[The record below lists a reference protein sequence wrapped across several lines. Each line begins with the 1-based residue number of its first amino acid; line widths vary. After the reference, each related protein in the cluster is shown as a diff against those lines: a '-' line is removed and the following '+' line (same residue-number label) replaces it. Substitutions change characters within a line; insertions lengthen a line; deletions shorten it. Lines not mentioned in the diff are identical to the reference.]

1 MYPPPEGGADQR
13 VVGEI
18 AAAFQEAVADVIATK
33 AIEAVRR
40 YDARGLVL
48 GGGVSANSR
57 LREACREAPTPVLIP
72 PPRLCTDNGAMIGAA
87 GYHRYTMGVRHGLEL
102 DASPSLALT

>member
-1 MYPPPEGGADQR
+1 MYPAPEGGADQR

-57 LREACREAPTPVLIP
+57 LRESCREAPTPVLIP

-87 GYHRYTMGVRHGLEL
+87 GYHRYAMGVRHGLEF